1 MEYGSSR
8 SIGDNCVLDGLDDRV
23 FVWFAGR
30 SSNKQSGDAS
40 YCELE
45 RVNKGLLKEGCL
57 IQIGTS
63 QFIFKLQNPEES
75 ISLGQNLVVAKNAR
89 STLDEFRSA

>member
-1 MEYGSSR
+1 VEYGSSR
-8 SIGDNCVLDGLDDRV
+8 FIGDDCVLDGLDDRV

-57 IQIGTS
+57 IQIWYFAVHLQTS
-63 QFIFKLQNPEES
+63 KPGGIDNFSSKS
-75 ISLGQNLVVAKNAR
+75 GSSKK
-89 STLDEFRSA
+89 

>member
-1 MEYGSSR
+1 MEYGGSR
-8 SIGDNCVLDGLDDRV
+8 SIGGDCVLDDLDERML
-23 FVWFAGR
+23 VWLAGR

-57 IQIGTS
+57 TQIGTS
-63 QFIFKLQNPEES
+63 QFIFKRQNPEES
-75 ISLGQNLVVAKNAR
+75 ISLGQNLVVAKNGR

>member
-1 MEYGSSR
+1 MEYGCSR
-8 SIGDNCVLDGLDDRV
+8 RSRIDCLFDDLVERV
-23 FVWFAGR
+23 FVRFAGPR
-30 SSNKQSGDAS
+30 RNKQGGDAS

-75 ISLGQNLVVAKNAR
+75 ISLGQNLVVAKNGR